1 MASRDDILGA
11 LRHALTPPAPALA
24 ALVAVAAAG
33 LAWTFLLGGNQD
45 TPVAY
50 LSYAISAYALV
61 AVCASVAAARPL
73 ERLHAALPANP
84 LVDRIV
90 SDADFRAKLS
100 FSASSVLR
108 VVWCVFNAVM
118 GVTLQSA
125 WYVTLAVYYLF
136 LSIMRGSLVRHL
148 RGGEGEAVTR
158 GEILTQ
164 RRCGIMLIVT
174 TVMLAGMTVLL
185 NSHEGGFVYEGYLIY
200 AMAAWT
206 FYTLI
211 SCVVRFVRV
220 RRSEGAGLFLSSAYA
235 VRLAEVLVS
244 LFALEVAMLAAF
256 STPGQE
262 TFNMVTINATGAVIL
277 VILVLTGAE
286 LLRRANR
293 ALRSPAEVEGR

>member
-11 LRHALTPPAPALA
+11 LRRALTPPAPALA

-45 TPVAY
+45 TPVSY
-50 LSYAISAYALV
+50 LSYAVSAYALV

-73 ERLHAALPANP
+73 ERLRAALPANP

-90 SDADFRAKLS
+90 SDADFRTRLS

-108 VVWCVFNAVM
+108 VVWAAFNAIM

-148 RGGEGEAVTR
+148 RGGEGEAVT
-158 GEILTQ
+158 Q
-164 RRCGIMLIVT
+164 RTVGIMLVVT
-174 TVMLAGMTVLL
+174 TVALVGMTVLL
-185 NSHEGGFVYEGYLIY
+185 NSHEGGFAYEGYLIY

-211 SCVVRFVRV
+211 SCVARFVRV
-220 RRSEGAGLFLSSAYA
+220 WRSEGAGLFHSSAYA
-235 VRLAEVLVS
+235 VRLAEALVS
-244 LFALEVAMLAAF
+244 MFALEVAMLAAF
-256 STPGQE
+256 STPEQE
-262 TFNMVTINATGAVIL
+262 TFNMVTINVTGAAIL
-277 VILVLTGAE
+277 VILVLTGVG
-286 LLRRANR
+286 LIRRASR
-293 ALRSPAEVEGR
+293 ALRAHDE

>member
-11 LRHALTPPAPALA
+11 LRRALTPPAPALA
-24 ALVAVAAAG
+24 ALVMVAAAG
-33 LAWTFLLGGNQD
+33 LAWTFLVSGEQD

-50 LSYAISAYALV
+50 LSYALSAYALV

-73 ERLHAALPANP
+73 ERLRAALPANP

-90 SDADFRAKLS
+90 SDADFRTRLS

-108 VVWCVFNAVM
+108 VIWAAFNAIM

-125 WYVTLAVYYLF
+125 WYVTLAAYYLF
-136 LSIMRGSLVRHL
+136 LSIMRGLLVRHL

-158 GEILTQ
+158 GEAVTQ
-164 RRCGIMLIVT
+164 RTVGIMLVVT
-174 TVMLAGMTVLL
+174 TVALVGMTVLL

-211 SCVVRFVRV
+211 SCVARFVRV
-220 RRSEGAGLFLSSAYA
+220 WRSEGTGLLLSSAFA

-256 STPGQE
+256 STSEQE
-262 TFNMVTINATGAVIL
+262 TFNMVTINATGAAIL
-277 VILVLTGAE
+277 VILVLTGVG
-286 LLRRANR
+286 LLRRASR
-293 ALRSPAEVEGR
+293 ALRALDE

>member
-11 LRHALTPPAPALA
+11 LRRALTPPAPALA

-50 LSYAISAYALV
+50 LSYAVSAYALV

-73 ERLHAALPANP
+73 ERLRAALPANP

-90 SDADFRAKLS
+90 SDADFRTRLS

-108 VVWCVFNAVM
+108 VVWAAFNAIM

-148 RGGEGEAVTR
+148 RGGEGEAVAR
-158 GEILTQ
+158 GEAVTQ
-164 RRCGIMLIVT
+164 RTVGIMLVVT
-174 TVMLAGMTVLL
+174 TVALVGMTVLL
-185 NSHEGGFVYEGYLIY
+185 NSHEGGFAYGGYLIY

-206 FYTLI
+206 FYALI
-211 SCVVRFVRV
+211 SCVARFVRV
-220 RRSEGAGLFLSSAYA
+220 WRKGAGLFHSSAYA
-235 VRLAEVLVS
+235 MRLAEALVS
-244 LFALEVAMLAAF
+244 MFALEVAMLAAF
-256 STPGQE
+256 STSEQE
-262 TFNMVTINATGAVIL
+262 TFNMVTINVTGAVIL
-277 VILVLTGAE
+277 VILALTGVG
-286 LLRRANR
+286 LIRRASR
-293 ALRSPAEVEGR
+293 ALRAHDE